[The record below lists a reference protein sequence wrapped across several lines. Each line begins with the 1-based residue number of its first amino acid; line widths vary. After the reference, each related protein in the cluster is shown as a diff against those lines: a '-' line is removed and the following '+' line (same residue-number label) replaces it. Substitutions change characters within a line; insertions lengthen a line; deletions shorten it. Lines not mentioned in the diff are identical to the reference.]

1 MNNITRVKQLVF
13 ELKQELNYINK
24 DMLLV
29 DPESYKD
36 ESILLNLIDIAT
48 FIDLEIYPIIDDIAD
63 TCYSLLDDMEPID
76 HDQD

>member
-13 ELKQELNYINK
+13 DLKQELNYINK

-36 ESILLNLIDIAT
+36 ESILLDLIDIAA
-48 FIDLEIYPIIDDIAD
+48 FIDLEIYPITDNIVY
-63 TCYSLLDDMEPID
+63 TTYSLLKDISN
-76 HDQD
+76 DQD

>member
-36 ESILLNLIDIAT
+36 ESILLDLIDIAT
-48 FIDLEIYPIIDDIAD
+48 FIDLEIYPITDDIAG
-63 TCYSLLDDMEPID
+63 TTYSLLEDIRN
-76 HDQD
+76 DQD

>member
-36 ESILLNLIDIAT
+36 ESILLDLIDIAT
-48 FIDLEIYPIIDDIAD
+48 FIDLEIYPITDDIVD
-63 TCYSLLDDMEPID
+63 TTYSLLEDIRNG
-76 HDQD
+76 QD

>member
-36 ESILLNLIDIAT
+36 ESILLDLIDIAT
-48 FIDLEIYPIIDDIAD
+48 FIDLEIYHIIDDIPD
-63 TCYSLLDDMEPID
+63 TTYSLLEDIRN
-76 HDQD
+76 DQD